1 LIWGGAGSDR
11 LWGDAGN
18 DVLNGGD
25 LRDTLSGG
33 LGNDTLIGAGGAD
46 VMAGGAGADVF
57 RFLTW
62 RDSLVAAPDIVQD
75 FQANIDRLDLRAIGL
90 GYVDDSQFT
99 AARQVRWQHVGSE
112 TRVMADLNGDGRAD
126 FMLRLLGHLDLDRGD
141 FLL

>member
-1 LIWGGAGSDR
+1 AIWGGAGSDR
-11 LWGDAGN
+11 LWGDAGS
-18 DVLNGGD
+18 DVMNGGD

-46 VMAGGAGADVF
+46 VLAGGSGADVF
-57 RFLTW
+57 RFLSW
-62 RDSLVAAPDIVQD
+62 RDSMAAAPDIIQD
-75 FQANIDRLDLRAIGL
+75 FRPDSDRLDLRAIGL
-90 GYVDDSQFT
+90 GYVDDAQFT

-126 FMLRLLGHLDLDRGD
+126 FLLRLLGHPDLDRGD